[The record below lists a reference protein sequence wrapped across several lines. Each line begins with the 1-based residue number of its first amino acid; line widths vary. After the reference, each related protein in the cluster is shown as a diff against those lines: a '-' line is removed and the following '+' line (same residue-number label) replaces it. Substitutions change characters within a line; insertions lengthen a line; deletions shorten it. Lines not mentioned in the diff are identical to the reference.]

1 MMIECLS
8 FILDHFFNMSLFL
21 VVDLYFFDA
30 VVCSKVAL
38 EVVSEEIDEF
48 FHLFS
53 IVLQIP

>member
-21 VVDLYFFDA
+21 VVDFYFFDA

>member
-1 MMIECLS
+1 
-8 FILDHFFNMSLFL
+8 MSLFL
-21 VVDLYFFDA
+21 VVDFYFFDA

>member
-1 MMIECLS
+1 
-8 FILDHFFNMSLFL
+8 MSLFL

-30 VVCSKVAL
+30 VVCSKIAL
-38 EVVSEEIDEF
+38 EVVSEEIDKF